1 MRRSSPTCTWR
12 KKPDFRSARG
22 VDEVVAIQTNF
33 VKESFENTTQHARM
47 FSELISGFPSEIS
60 KSYQEAWLKAVNAAA
75 QATQEASQ
83 TAAENVKSFSEAAR
97 KSSNA
102 FEHRESA

>member
-1 MRRSSPTCTWR
+1 MRQTGPVA
-12 KKPDFRSARG
+12 DSARMPCARRAG
-22 VDEVVAIQTNF
+22 ITPATNF
-33 VKESFENTTQHARM
+33 VKESFENSTQHARM

-102 FEHRESA
+102 FERRESA

>member
-1 MRRSSPTCTWR
+1 
-12 KKPDFRSARG
+12 
-22 VDEVVAIQTNF
+22 
-33 VKESFENTTQHARM
+33 M